1 MGRSAGQGSLA
12 CPDMA
17 LGSIGGVSRG
27 APSCLPTQKW
37 VDLDG
42 TGRCSVGNEQR
53 LRSLLEVGRALA
65 SNFDVEAV
73 LERVLAAA
81 RELTGARY
89 AAAGVLDEHDRNA
102 VLWPST
108 RGFATMLKQRVWLA
122 RSREGGTTR

>member
-17 LGSIGGVSRG
+17 LGSIGGVFRG

-81 RELTGARY
+81 RELTGA
-89 AAAGVLDEHDRNA
+89 L
-102 VLWPST
+102 
-108 RGFATMLKQRVWLA
+108 RGSRCARRARPKRRSVAKRAEVRDHAQARRWLA